1 MIGTITN
8 RNVAVVVG
16 QAFGEASGAVRDR
29 LERAAVRESEGQA
42 ATREDTFTD
51 DLADA
56 LDRVIADR
64 LEQLSETLSTAGSNV
79 RIEFES
85 TKAQQGEET
94 EFGLDL
100 GVRVIIET
108 PGYSAQKAILVQC
121 KRMYGVGSAGTFPKL
136 RGDGEGQAKKML
148 EVTPASFFFLFN
160 GGDERDLLEMMASAT
175 LLPWD
180 EPYLWFHH
188 PRIHRDYFDPGVAV
202 LPATRVLAMSEAA
215 KASSSNLPIGAR
227 DVLAGSVPLGH
238 FIAGLFAPCF
248 VGDVRTPVLQL
259 ATPPKFRE
267 EIDGLDAEVPELGH
281 LKAKRF
287 HRLKVVKGSKP

>member
-8 RNVAVVVG
+8 RNVAVEVG

-29 LERAAVRESEGQA
+29 LERAARREDQGQA

-56 LDRVIADR
+56 LDETIADR
-64 LEQLSETLSTAGSNV
+64 LKELSGKLSTSGSNV

-85 TKAQQGEET
+85 TKAPQGEEAG
-94 EFGLDL
+94 FGLDL
-100 GVRVIIET
+100 GVRVIIDT

-121 KRMYGVGSAGTFPKL
+121 KRMYGTGASGTFPKL
-136 RGDGEGQAKKML
+136 RVDGEDQAKKML
-148 EVTPASFFFLFN
+148 AVTPASFFFLFN
-160 GGDERDLLEMMASAT
+160 GGSERELLELMASAT

-180 EPYLWFHH
+180 EPYMWFHH
-188 PRIHRDYFDPGVAV
+188 PRVHHNYFDPGVSV
-202 LPATRVLAMSEAA
+202 LPATRVLAMSHAA
-215 KASSSNLPIGAR
+215 QAPGGTFSTRAQ

-248 VGDVRTPVLQL
+248 VGDVRTPILQL
-259 ATPPKFRE
+259 ATPPELRE
-267 EIDGLDAEVPELGH
+267 EITGLDAAVPELGD
-281 LKAKRF
+281 LQAKRF
-287 HRLKVVKGSKP
+287 HKIKIEKDRAP

>member
-8 RNVAVVVG
+8 RNVAVEVG
-16 QAFGEASGAVRDR
+16 QAFGEASGAVRER
-29 LERAAVRESEGQA
+29 LHRAAAREAEGQA

-64 LEQLSETLSTAGSNV
+64 LEQLSETLSTSGSNV

-85 TKAQQGEET
+85 TKAPQGEEAD
-94 EFGLDL
+94 FGLDL

-108 PGYSAQKAILVQC
+108 PGYAAQKAILVQC
-121 KRMYGVGSAGTFPKL
+121 KRMYGVGNAGTFPKL
-136 RGDGEGQAKKML
+136 RGDGEDQAKKML

-160 GGDERDLLEMMASAT
+160 GGDEHDLLEMMASAT

-180 EPYLWFHH
+180 EPFRWFHLPRVH
-188 PRIHRDYFDPGVAV
+188 PDYFDPGVAV
-202 LPATRVLAMSEAA
+202 LPAARVLAMSEASL
-215 KASSSNLPIGAR
+215 ASKTSLPIGAR

-248 VGDVRTPVLQL
+248 VGDVRTPILQL
-259 ATPPKFRE
+259 ATPPKDRQ
-267 EIDGLDAEVPELGH
+267 EIRGLDAQVPELGQ
-281 LKAKRF
+281 LKARRF
-287 HRLKVVKGSKP
+287 HKLKVVKQVAP

>member
-8 RNVAVVVG
+8 RNVAVEVG
-16 QAFGEASGAVRDR
+16 QAFGEASGAVRER
-29 LERAAVRESEGQA
+29 LDRAAAREAEGQA

-64 LEQLSETLSTAGSNV
+64 LEQLSEKLSNSGSNV
-79 RIEFES
+79 RIEFGS
-85 TKAQQGEET
+85 TKTPQGEEAD
-94 EFGLDL
+94 FGLDL
-100 GVRVIIET
+100 GVRVIIES
-108 PGYSAQKAILVQC
+108 PGYTAQKAILVQC
-121 KRMYGVGSAGTFPKL
+121 KRMYGVGNAGTFPKL
-136 RGDGEGQAKKML
+136 RGDGEDQAKKML
-148 EVTPASFFFLFN
+148 EVTPASFFLLFN
-160 GGDERDLLEMMASAT
+160 GGSEHELLELMASAT

-215 KASSSNLPIGAR
+215 KASNGQMPVGAR

-259 ATPPKFRE
+259 ATPPSFRD
-267 EIDGLDAEVPELGH
+267 EIGGLDAEVPELGH

-287 HRLKVVKGSKP
+287 HRLKVTKRGAP